1 MSYLRH
7 ISCSGQSSE
16 FVDRISFCKTSC
28 LIGEKWEENV
38 RSGKK
43 KNKQAT
49 LYWDTFC
56 PVVPG
61 QKNIF
66 ILFFSL
72 FEFEQ

>member
-49 LYWDTFC
+49 LYWDTYDL
-56 PVVPG
+56 
-61 QKNIF
+61 
-66 ILFFSL
+66 ILSKHYKA
-72 FEFEQ
+72 QQSQ